1 MQNYINRIL
10 NGRKHLPVCYHR
22 IVQYSYIFIH
32 SLKGYRNV
40 DKGTGKDTK
49 MKIKLTV

>member
-1 MQNYINRIL
+1 MAESIYLSHNN
-10 NGRKHLPVCYHR
+10 CYHR

-32 SLKGYRNV
+32 SLKSYRNV